1 MWNGGGGGGG
11 GGDVIV
17 RGVMSIIINDRT
29 FTP

>member
-1 MWNGGGGGGG
+1 MWNGGGGG

-17 RGVMSIIINDRT
+17 RGVISIIINDRT